1 MEFKKCARCGCFYT
15 SNDNV
20 CYNCLSKERFEMNKF
35 KNYIEEANLGNI
47 NSLNDIAINTGISD
61 KNINRFLGYD
71 DFSQVA
77 KELNLK

>member
-35 KNYIEEANLGNI
+35 KTYIEEANLGNI

>member
-35 KNYIEEANLGNI
+35 KNYIEEANLESI
-47 NSLNDIAINTGISD
+47 NSLNDIAINTGISG

-71 DFSQVA
+71 DFYQIA
-77 KELNLK
+77 EELNLK